1 MKNEVPFILRSP
13 FTDPNQKAQ
22 AIKAN
27 VASIQKD
34 LQYIHDHGHEEFM
47 KKQPYIQTNNDDD
60 NDSTASTEEN
70 NHLGSSF
77 DGSLRDYQIYMLE
90 RAKVENTI
98 VHLGT
103 GMGKTLISIFLIK
116 DFLSRRNKND
126 NVVVDDLGNIKNK
139 SHILFLVPSIA
150 LAVQHTGKRG

>member
-116 DFLSRRNKND
+116 ELLSRRNKND
-126 NVVVDDLGNIKNK
+126 NVVVDDLGNNKNK

>member
-77 DGSLRDYQIYMLE
+77 DGSLRNYQIYMLE

-116 DFLSRRNKND
+116 ELLSRRNKND
-126 NVVVDDLGNIKNK
+126 NVEDDLGNNKNK